1 MVLSISMKLKIKNS
15 EVISTRV
22 SGEFFYEVQ
31 KRAIAKH
38 MNIADYVKNA
48 LGKYMDIE
56 KNGRG

>member
-1 MVLSISMKLKIKNS
+1 MKLKIKSS

-22 SGEFFYEVQ
+22 SGELFYEVQ

-48 LGKYMDIE
+48 LSKYMDIE
-56 KNGRG
+56 KDGRA